1 MAGAIKKSRIFFGV
15 ASIFFF
21 LGWVIFEG
29 VKVEF
34 FGGMVSP
41 YIVVGFGFTFIGII
55 YEFNGSF
62 DKFIKKMTKM

>member
-1 MAGAIKKSRIFFGV
+1 MKDAVKRSRVLFGV

-29 VKVEF
+29 VRVEF

-41 YIVVGFGFTFIGII
+41 YVVIGFGFTFLGIVL
-55 YEFNGSF
+55 EFNGSLGR
-62 DKFIKKMTKM
+62 FINKILGG

>member
-15 ASIFFF
+15 ATIFFF
-21 LGWVIFEG
+21 FGWVIFEG

-41 YIVVGFGFTFIGII
+41 YVVIGFGFTFIGMI
-55 YEFNGSF
+55 YEFDGTLS
-62 DKFIKKMTKM
+62 KFIKKLTNL